1 MDPRHFGSIESLG
14 RSVLLLG
21 DEGPGTDAAI
31 EAIAQAGL
39 SCRLHETIDTAHLAL
54 EDCLA
59 DVLVLEVGSTPHAD
73 LGRLLDRLA
82 AFSSE
87 TGVPLVASTP
97 LEQLDLVAGHL
108 WPIEALL
115 LCEPTAADR
124 RAALDQA
131 VFRPRELILRDS
143 AGARDNDL
151 EVMREDID
159 KIARTVQVLAAET
172 GLAKSSAFVS
182 TLDATGRAEIVRRT
196 IRARRMRERYF
207 DSRLFADPAWDML
220 LDLYAAHLEGREVS
234 ISSLCIAA
242 ATPPTTA
249 LRWIGSMTDA
259 GMLVR
264 QPDQR
269 DRRRHMISLS
279 DGALRAIERYFSAAY
294 ALGTF

>member
-1 MDPRHFGSIESLG
+1 MELRHFGPIDTLG
-14 RSVLLLG
+14 RCAVLFG
-21 DEGPGTDAAI
+21 DEGPGTDAAL
-31 EAIAQAGL
+31 EALGRAGF
-39 SCRLHETIDTAHLAL
+39 SCRVHETIDTAQLAL
-54 EDCLA
+54 DGDFA
-59 DVLVLEVGSTPHAD
+59 DVLVLEIGSSPIAD

-82 AFSSE
+82 AYSAE
-87 TGVPLVASTP
+87 TGIPIVANAPLD
-97 LEQLDLVAGHL
+97 QLDLVAGRL
-108 WPIEALL
+108 WPVEACL
-115 LCEPTAADR
+115 LCEPTNEDR
-124 RAALDQA
+124 KAALEAA
-131 VFRPRELILRDS
+131 VAGPRSLVLQDS
-143 AGARDNDL
+143 AEARDRALDS
-151 EVMREDID
+151 MREDID
-159 KIARTVQVLAAET
+159 KIARTVQLLTAET
-172 GLAKSSAFVS
+172 GLTNSAFVS
-182 TLDATGRAEIVRRT
+182 KLDANGRAEIVRRS
-196 IRARRMRERYF
+196 IRARRLREKYF

-220 LDLYAAHLEGREVS
+220 LDLYAAHLEGRDVS